1 MKLKLSKTAYA
12 VALACAM
19 AGAAYSQ
26 QSQETQYAPIVR
38 AADSVYQL
46 RASDLIGMEVYNYT
60 DEHIGEVDDLIITG
74 DDQSVAHA
82 VISVG
87 GFLGIGDKLVS
98 IPYSDLQMGPEND
111 YVVYNATQEQL
122 ETLPEFE
129 YNEGETWGAAIREKR
144 EQMGAAVSEASQ
156 RAKEATQAAVEKTKE
171 ATATAV
177 EKTKEATA
185 TAVEKTKEAASNA
198 AESAKET
205 AQDVKEHPIWD
216 KIAGNWNQFKGHV
229 KQQWGKL
236 TNDQLDVIEGKRDVL
251 VGQVQETY
259 GINREEAEQQ
269 VDSWADTVQ

>member
-1 MKLKLSKTAYA
+1 MKLSKTAYA
-12 VALACAM
+12 IALACVMTGTTVSLQAQD
-19 AGAAYSQ
+19 A
-26 QSQETQYAPIVR
+26 QSIVR
-38 AADSVYQL
+38 SEQSAYLL
-46 RASDLIGMEVYNYT
+46 RASDLIGMSVLNHVGQEL
-60 DEHIGEVDDLIITG
+60 GEVDDLIIMK
-74 DDQSVAHA
+74 DDQAVAHA
-82 VISVG
+82 VLSVG
-87 GFLGIGDKLVS
+87 GFLGIGDKLVVV
-98 IPYSDLQMGPEND
+98 PYSELLIGPEND
-111 YVVYNATQEQL
+111 HLIYDSTEEQL
-122 ETLPEFE
+122 TALPEFT

-156 RAKEATQAAVEKTKE
+156 RAKEATQA
-171 ATATAV
+171 AV

-229 KQQWGKL
+229 KQQWGEL

-269 VDSWADTVQ
+269 VDSWADSIQ